1 MKVTS
6 EKLQEFCSLRE
17 MQHLS
22 SSQTTD
28 APLDLD
34 MHEEKMVWRI
44 GVCYGNTVDPESVL
58 YWDTRE
64 AAEAVRKEALVS
76 GGTELTPTVSQITV
90 EQATDLARSIGA
102 VKVEIANKDFTI
114 VEWWHV

>member
-1 MKVTS
+1 MKLTPD
-6 EKLQEFCSLRE
+6 KFQEYCGLRE

-28 APLDLD
+28 VPLDLE

-44 GVCYGNTVDPESVL
+44 GVSYGNTVDPEGVW

-64 AAEAVRKEALVS
+64 AAEGVRKEALLR
-76 GGTELTPTVSQITV
+76 GGTELTPTVLQITV
-90 EQATDLARSIGA
+90 EQASEFARLIGA
-102 VKVEIANKDFTI
+102 TKVEIMNIDYDV
-114 VEWWHV
+114 VEWWLV